1 MTPPTHPE
9 DNKARPPR
17 PATALLRWRCPARQ
31 LEEAEG
37 DLAEVF
43 ARHLHKRGR
52 WRAGAVY
59 WKEVLLFCLWQIG
72 RQQKHEYEQAR
83 GPIMLKNYF
92 KIALR
97 NLRREPGYAFINIVG
112 LAVGLACFLLI
123 LLYVQDERGFDG
135 YHEKADRIYRVVETR
150 ATAEGGER
158 HLAYT
163 MGPLAETLVRDFPE
177 VTGAVHMLSRNGV
190 GRRTM
195 QYGPNRFYESDY
207 LFTDPAIFEVF
218 DFEWLNGDAQTAL
231 NEPNTVV
238 LTEAGARK
246 YFGEEDPVGKILGL
260 EQYGDL
266 RVTGLLRD
274 PSPQSHLQFSMLI
287 SLNTIRANERWL
299 EWMLTWRSSGFLT
312 YLVLADGASP
322 ETVEAKLLPLLRQ
335 YRDEEELTRTP
346 SLQALA
352 DIHFRSAHI
361 DAERN
366 HAEGDVAYLY
376 IFSAIALFILLIACI
391 NYMNMATARS
401 MRRAREVGMRKV
413 VGAHRRQLVRQFL
426 TESMVTALVAL
437 GLSLA
442 LMWLIL
448 PAFNSLA
455 GKALT
460 FGLLLEG
467 PFLLGLVVLILAVGA
482 AAGSYPALYL
492 STFRPAQVLM
502 GSGEVGRGAS
512 RLRRTLVVTQF
523 ALSIIMIVATVV
535 VYEQLGYVQTKRL
548 GFNKD
553 HLVVIDINSGD
564 VRGNWQTIKQELGQ
578 VSAVRAVSTSS
589 RVPGE
594 WKNLIRV
601 EVVPEGAPD
610 TDRLTM
616 TFFGIDQDF
625 LDTYEID
632 LREGRNF
639 SADFADSSAVLLN
652 ETAARLL
659 GIDTPAGQPVRIPDM
674 EFEAQVVGI
683 VSDFHFRSLHEQIGP
698 LVLGFWSNPIQAI
711 DYFTTRIAA
720 GGDLP
725 TIIDQLRAVHERF
738 DPSHPFEYNF
748 LDQRLGDFYE
758 TEQRVGTLFAIAA
771 LLAVLIAC
779 LGLFGLASFT
789 AEQRTKE
796 IGVRKVL
803 GASVGSVV
811 VLLSKDFLKLIALAF
826 VVAAPLAYFAMDRW
840 LNDFAYRI
848 EISWPIFLMA
858 GLAAL
863 GIALLTVSYQA
874 VRAALANP
882 VESLRY
888 E

>member
-1 MTPPTHPE
+1 
-9 DNKARPPR
+9 
-17 PATALLRWRCPARQ
+17 
-31 LEEAEG
+31 
-37 DLAEVF
+37 
-43 ARHLHKRGR
+43 
-52 WRAGAVY
+52 
-59 WKEVLLFCLWQIG
+59 
-72 RQQKHEYEQAR
+72 
-83 GPIMLKNYF
+83 MLKNYL

-112 LAVGLACFLLI
+112 LSVGLACFLLI
-123 LLYVQDERGFDG
+123 LLYIQDERSFDG
-135 YHEKADRIYRVVETR
+135 HHEKADRIFRVVEAR
-150 ATAEGGER
+150 ATPEGGER

-163 MGPLAETLVRDFPE
+163 MGPLAPTLMRDFPE
-177 VTGAVHMLSRNGV
+177 VTRAVHMLGRNGV

-195 QYGPNRFYESDY
+195 QYGPNRFYENDY

-218 DFEWLNGDAQTAL
+218 DFEWLSGDARTAL
-231 NEPNTVV
+231 NEPHTVV
-238 LTEAGARK
+238 LTETGARK
-246 YFGEEDPVGKILGL
+246 YFGEEDPLGKILGL
-260 EQYGDL
+260 EQFGDV
-266 RVTGLLRD
+266 RVTGVLRD

-287 SLNTIRANERWL
+287 SLDTIRAHERWL
-299 EWMLTWRSSGFLT
+299 AWMQTWRTAGFLT
-312 YLVLADGASP
+312 YLVLADDASP
-322 ETVEAKLLPLLRQ
+322 EAVEAKLLPLLRQ
-335 YRDEEELTRTP
+335 YRDEEELTRIP

-352 DIHFRSAHI
+352 DIHFRSTHI
-361 DAERN
+361 DLERN
-366 HAEGDVAYLY
+366 HAEGDIAYLY

-426 TESMVTALVAL
+426 TESMLTTLVAL
-437 GLSLA
+437 GLSLG

-448 PAFNSLA
+448 PAFNNLA

-467 PFLLGLVVLILAVGA
+467 PFLLSLVALVLAVGA

-492 STFRPAQVLM
+492 SMFRPAQVLM
-502 GSGEVGRGAS
+502 GSGEVGRGAR

-553 HLVVIDINSGD
+553 HLVVIDINSSD
-564 VRGNWQTIKQELGQ
+564 VRGNWQTIKQELAQ

-594 WKNLIRV
+594 WKNLVRV

-616 TFFGIDQDF
+616 TFIGIDEDF

-632 LREGRNF
+632 LRQGRNF

-659 GIDTPAGQPVRIPDM
+659 GIDTPAGQPIRIPDAP
-674 EFEAQVVGI
+674 FEGQVVGI

-698 LVLGFWSNPIQAI
+698 LVLGFWSNPIQLI
-711 DYFTTRIAA
+711 DYFTTRVA

-725 TIIDQLRAVHERF
+725 ATINQLRAVHERF

-758 TEQRVGTLFAIAA
+758 NEHRVGTLFAIAA
-771 LLAVLIAC
+771 LLAVVIAC

-811 VLLSKDFLKLIALAF
+811 VLLSKDFLKLVALAF
-826 VVAAPLAYFAMDRW
+826 VVAVPLAYFAMDRW

-863 GIALLTVSYQA
+863 GIAMITVSYQA